1 MSLNLNTLS
10 ESKRSYTLPSD
21 YFYSLFSAL
30 SYVESPEEDESY
42 WPSLSKHN
50 WIVFKTY
57 KGKKGYFGVAFLNE
71 QTRQV
76 VISNRGTVPTKI
88 QTVLTDLEGI
98 VFNRIT
104 EQQREADKFVR
115 NVIQELLEEKNIYL
129 SSSLKDFQLSFTGHS
144 LGAWIAEKTCISF
157 RNGHHAI
164 AITFDSPGS
173 FTMLKNLQTTN
184 IYSDMSFQR
193 ESPRIFIRT
202 YLSAPNLINTCN
214 PHFGEVRRIYPQ
226 VETNNFEPK
235 TKSLTFQENYKLKFE
250 VTYETKIP
258 DLSQIKLNYCHPQI
272 SKFLTDY
279 LKIINKF
286 SIKMLSIEESNL
298 ISSVKIVHKYFD
310 SNNQP
315 ILKLKKSK
323 TNNSISQRFFQ
334 SIDQYLFWIQNFL
347 VEQYL
352 SLQNNNQ
359 DKNQNFLNY
368 LKLLKKNK
376 QKKTIP
382 NTLNLNNLIK
392 WKLPNKNPKFVGR
405 TKEIEMIE
413 NNFIKNKLQFYFQII
428 TGPGGIGKTQL
439 CIQLSN
445 LFYDNNVYHNILY
458 FAGES
463 NLDLQIL
470 YLSDLLN
477 IPHETEP
484 KPKKNQK
491 FQKNPDFNSS
501 SNQLIQ
507 QIYSKISSHGN
518 TLIIFDD
525 ITDVNLISK
534 YLPKKTLKS
543 KFGRIHFLITSRN
556 NQNWEKLIQKKH
568 EEEEENE
575 IEKEEKLEV
584 KEKDK
589 IEKSQKNVNTFILNG
604 FTEKESITFINQFLT
619 EEQQE
624 TQKVYIQKFCERFY
638 HFPLI
643 LSQIIQF
650 IIDSKISIKENLN
663 KFEIYEQNHK
673 KNIFTTNIMNNHNQ
687 TFKTLYSSLDIS
699 FENYEQDL
707 IDLILS
713 LAFLDSKDIS
723 ISFLKTLSQ
732 SELQFNKL
740 MNALNCQ
747 SIISR
752 SHQQNQ
758 LYCSV
763 HPLFQEI
770 QTLGKEHLEVAKSYN
785 NIGLVHYSKG
795 NYEQALEFHQKS
807 LKIKIQTLGK
817 EHPDVATNYNNIGLV
832 HDSKGNY
839 EQALEFYQ
847 KSLKIRI
854 QTLGKEHPDVARNY
868 NNIGSVHD
876 SKGNYEQALEFYQK
890 SLEIRIQTL
899 GKEHPDVAKSYN
911 NIGSVHYSKGNY
923 EQALEFH
930 QKSLKIKIQTLG
942 KEHPSV
948 ATSYNNIAGLHSQLL
963 YGLEIFDLTK
973 TDFKDIDTWINKKNT
988 KFLLINPHSPRL
1000 IYKKE
1005 AKIDPV
1011 RITIYKRRFKLIQ
1024 KLKILHYDELINYLP
1039 FRKKESE
1046 NINWYSKNLKQ
1057 LENELENFR
1066 IKNLEN
1072 SPSWK
1077 VQEYLKIVQINNTIN
1092 KQQRYLKWKGST
1104 SILKLRNFTNY
1115 LNRYSYVMNKNKS
1128 KLCELCKKINN
1139 LDIIEDLD
1147 HFLWNCSA
1155 YENNRKIWIS
1165 ELKKIN
1171 ISNI

>member
-1 MSLNLNTLS
+1 MSLNSNTLS

-98 VFNRIT
+98 VSNQIT
-104 EQQREADKFVR
+104 EQQRKADKFVR
-115 NVIQELLEEKNIYL
+115 NVIQELLEEKNIHL

-144 LGAWIAEKTCISF
+144 LGAWIAETTCINF

-164 AITFDSPGS
+164 AITFDSP
-173 FTMLKNLQTTN
+173 
-184 IYSDMSFQR
+184 D
-193 ESPRIFIRT
+193 
-202 YLSAPNLINTCN
+202 
-214 PHFGEVRRIYPQ
+214 
-226 VETNNFEPK
+226 NFEPK
-235 TKSLTFQENYKLKFE
+235 TKSKTFQENYKLKFE

-279 LKIINKF
+279 LKIINKL

-298 ISSVKIVHKYFD
+298 ISSVKIVHNYYD

-359 DKNQNFLNY
+359 NKNQNILNY

-376 QKKTIP
+376 QKKTNP

-405 TKEIEMIE
+405 TKEIEILE

-458 FAGES
+458 FAGEL

-470 YLSDLLN
+470 DLSDLLN

-484 KPKKNQK
+484 KPKNNQE

-556 NQNWEKLIQKKH
+556 NQNWDKLIQKKH
-568 EEEEENE
+568 EKEEENE

-589 IEKSQKNVNTFILNG
+589 IEKLQKNVNTFILNG

-650 IIDSKISIKENLN
+650 IIDSKISIKDYLN
-663 KFEIYEQNHK
+663 KFEIQSFQGYRENLNESK
-673 KNIFTTNIMNNHNQ
+673 FDADMKFT
-687 TFKTLYSSLDIS
+687 KAD
-699 FENYEQDL
+699 
-707 IDLILS
+707 
-713 LAFLDSKDIS
+713 
-723 ISFLKTLSQ
+723 
-732 SELQFNKL
+732 
-740 MNALNCQ
+740 
-747 SIISR
+747 
-752 SHQQNQ
+752 
-758 LYCSV
+758 
-763 HPLFQEI
+763 
-770 QTLGKEHLEVAKSYN
+770 
-785 NIGLVHYSKG
+785 
-795 NYEQALEFHQKS
+795 
-807 LKIKIQTLGK
+807 
-817 EHPDVATNYNNIGLV
+817 
-832 HDSKGNY
+832 
-839 EQALEFYQ
+839 
-847 KSLKIRI
+847 
-854 QTLGKEHPDVARNY
+854 
-868 NNIGSVHD
+868 
-876 SKGNYEQALEFYQK
+876 
-890 SLEIRIQTL
+890 
-899 GKEHPDVAKSYN
+899 
-911 NIGSVHYSKGNY
+911 
-923 EQALEFH
+923 
-930 QKSLKIKIQTLG
+930 
-942 KEHPSV
+942 
-948 ATSYNNIAGLHSQLL
+948 
-963 YGLEIFDLTK
+963 
-973 TDFKDIDTWINKKNT
+973 
-988 KFLLINPHSPRL
+988 
-1000 IYKKE
+1000 
-1005 AKIDPV
+1005 
-1011 RITIYKRRFKLIQ
+1011 
-1024 KLKILHYDELINYLP
+1024 
-1039 FRKKESE
+1039 
-1046 NINWYSKNLKQ
+1046 
-1057 LENELENFR
+1057 
-1066 IKNLEN
+1066 
-1072 SPSWK
+1072 
-1077 VQEYLKIVQINNTIN
+1077 
-1092 KQQRYLKWKGST
+1092 
-1104 SILKLRNFTNY
+1104 
-1115 LNRYSYVMNKNKS
+1115 
-1128 KLCELCKKINN
+1128 
-1139 LDIIEDLD
+1139 
-1147 HFLWNCSA
+1147 
-1155 YENNRKIWIS
+1155 
-1165 ELKKIN
+1165 
-1171 ISNI
+1171 